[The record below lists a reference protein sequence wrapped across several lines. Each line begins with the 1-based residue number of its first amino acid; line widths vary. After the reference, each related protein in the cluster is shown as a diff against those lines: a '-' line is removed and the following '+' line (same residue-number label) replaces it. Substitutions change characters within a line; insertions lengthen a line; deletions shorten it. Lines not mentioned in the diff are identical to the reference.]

1 MTTLLFF
8 GVTTG
13 LLAARGFCITLLLCE
28 GLEHESLRIH
38 LCVGFGC
45 SWTGQGSFQCRQT
58 GDRDRVREGHCKLDE
73 KVAEPIRRLIEWEAF
88 LCDCLNIVGLDD
100 LTWLVFNSNLS
111 AIEVCEDEVNTSE
124 CFDQRNFVL
133 DEQVGTSSLE
143 LLVFHLFDDNDD
155 ITWLLTGVLVSFAVE
170 GVFGTVGCTLINR
183 NVDNLLLLLGLLS
196 IANFALVGFIDDLTF
211 AAAVIARALRLRV
224 HAGSKL
230 RHASH
235 DTASTAGR
243 TLFDSAFFATFAT
256 TWLTDA
262 VSVDSNLGRL
272 AIVNLFEGAFQWV
285 HDGLALL
292 WSTGT
297 WTTTA
302 HAAEHLAEDV
312 ISAAAAS
319 FFETFLAIL
328 VISFSL
334 LTIGE
339 HLVGLLN
346 FLELFFVTAAVRMV
360 LPRQL
365 EVSLFDRAKVCI
377 LLNTQVLVVRRVV
390 DFLGLASAGHAA
402 GHAAHTFKVTEW
414 ETSEHVA
421 FAISSII
428 IGY

>member
-1 MTTLLFF
+1 ML
-8 GVTTG
+8 
-13 LLAARGFCITLLLCE
+13 
-28 GLEHESLRIH
+28 
-38 LCVGFGC
+38 
-45 SWTGQGSFQCRQT
+45 
-58 GDRDRVREGHCKLDE
+58 
-73 KVAEPIRRLIEWEAF
+73 
-88 LCDCLNIVGLDD
+88 
-100 LTWLVFNSNLS
+100 
-111 AIEVCEDEVNTSE
+111 
-124 CFDQRNFVL
+124 
-133 DEQVGTSSLE
+133 
-143 LLVFHLFDDNDD
+143 HLFDDNDD
-155 ITWLLTGVLVSFAVE
+155 ITWLLIRVLVSFTME
-170 GVFGTVGCTLINR
+170 CVFGTVGCTLINR
-183 NVDNLLLLLGLLS
+183 HVDNLLLLLGLLS

-211 AAAVIARALRLRV
+211 ASAVITRALRLRV

-230 RHASH
+230 RHTSH
-235 DTASTAGR
+235 DTASAAGR
-243 TLFDSAFFATFAT
+243 TLLDSAFFATFAT
-256 TWLTDA
+256 TCLTDS

-272 AIVNLFEGAFQWV
+272 AIVNLFESTFQWV

-292 WSTGT
+292 WSAGT

-346 FLELFFVTAAVRMV
+346 FLELFFVTTAVRMV

-365 EVSLFDRAKVCI
+365 EVSLFDRVEVCI
-377 LLNTQVLVVRRVV
+377 LVDTQVLVVRRVV
-390 DFLGLASAGHAA
+390 DFLGLASAAHAA
-402 GHAAHTFKVTEW
+402 GHTAHTFKVTEW
-414 ETSEHVA
+414 ETSEHFA